1 MLKYVNTAITFAEFP
16 DEISLLINISNCPCH
31 CKGCHSAYL
40 AEDIGEPLDYIA
52 LTKLI
57 IDSNKGITCVGL
69 MGGDSDPK
77 LINKLAKFI
86 KTSSELK
93 VGWYSGRNYLPS
105 EIDITFFDYIKLGP
119 YINECGGLQSPS
131 TNQHLYQIEKIDNK
145 YIDGIYGIKEIKL
158 YANSNI

>member
-1 MLKYVNTAITFAEFP
+1 MLKYLNTAVTFSEFP
-16 DEISLLINISNCPCH
+16 DEISLCINITGCKIH

-69 MGGDSDPK
+69 MGGDSDPEW
-77 LINKLAKFI
+77 INKLAKFI

-119 YINECGGLQSPS
+119 YIKEYGGLQSPN

-158 YANSNI
+158 HANSVI

>member
-77 LINKLAKFI
+77 WINKLAKFI

-119 YINECGGLQSPS
+119 YINECGGL
-131 TNQHLYQIEKIDNK
+131 
-145 YIDGIYGIKEIKL
+145 
-158 YANSNI
+158 

>member
-57 IDSNKGITCVGL
+57 IDSNKGIT
-69 MGGDSDPK
+69 
-77 LINKLAKFI
+77 
-86 KTSSELK
+86 
-93 VGWYSGRNYLPS
+93 
-105 EIDITFFDYIKLGP
+105 
-119 YINECGGLQSPS
+119 
-131 TNQHLYQIEKIDNK
+131 
-145 YIDGIYGIKEIKL
+145 
-158 YANSNI
+158 